1 VIRTR
6 SKSAVS
12 HEEWVYTRNASPFS
26 AYM

>member
-12 HEEWVYTRNASPFS
+12 REEWLYTRNASPLS
-26 AYM
+26 A